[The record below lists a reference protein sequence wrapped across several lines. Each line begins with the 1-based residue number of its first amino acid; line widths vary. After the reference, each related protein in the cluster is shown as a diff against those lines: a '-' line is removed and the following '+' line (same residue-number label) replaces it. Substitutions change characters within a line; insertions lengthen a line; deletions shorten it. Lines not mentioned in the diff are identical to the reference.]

1 MQAGIISVGW
11 AGMTKKIGRAL
22 LVCLVGGLL
31 LGWLSL
37 PVFAVDL
44 ASAPQ
49 QAATRT
55 PTPNYPVYL
64 PGIRNYYPPIPLL
77 PQLFAIDSPESGAF
91 RLSWVEAPVR
101 FADTYIIQEAG
112 DENFTQDVRMAC
124 VTAQSECDLV
134 DMKAGKYYYR
144 VMGMNDWGAS
154 GWSNTQ
160 VADVLLPETPVLY
173 RVTDQAGDGS
183 FTVRWS
189 AAARADRYTL
199 QSSGDAFFTRPASIQ
214 TSATEWH
221 VTGSQSRVVYLRVQA
236 SGPTGLSGWSELL
249 AVNLQLPEIPS
260 IGMIKPG
267 SVDGF
272 YTVSWSSVARATSYV
287 LEESIDRAFS
297 LTTVVYTG
305 PDLNWKALDRSYGT
319 YYYRVKAV
327 NMLGESAWSGPR
339 LTTVPKS
346 KSGVWVQGNS
356 FTYNKNGLRYVVGE
370 VYNNTTNT
378 IRYMRVD
385 VTFYDLSG
393 REIASDYAYT
403 YLTTIFPGGRACFR
417 LTMDEPAGWRTYRSS
432 GSYALGEVA
441 DPGLV
446 AANLEGAVDISGAYR
461 LSGRV
466 TNTGNQVISNVTP
479 TTTLYNDEGFVIG
492 CSYAYADLAMLLPFQ
507 SSTFSVY
514 ADLPDVYA
522 VALFVVKVDFRLGNP

>member
-1 MQAGIISVGW
+1 MK
-11 AGMTKKIGRAL
+11 KKIGRVL

-37 PVFAVDL
+37 PVFALDP

-49 QAATRT
+49 QVATRT
-55 PTPNYPVYL
+55 PTPNYPLYL
-64 PGIRNYYPPIPLL
+64 PEIRNYYPPVPLL
-77 PQLFAIDSPESGAF
+77 PYLFTIDSPESGAF
-91 RLSWVEAPVR
+91 RLNWVEAPIR
-101 FADTYIIQEAG
+101 FADTYILQEAG
-112 DENFTQDVRMAC
+112 DENFTLDVRMAC
-124 VTAQSECDLV
+124 VTAQSGCDLIG
-134 DMKAGKYYYR
+134 MKAGKYYYR

-199 QSSGDAFFTRPASIQ
+199 QSSGDAFFTRPVSIQ

-221 VTGSQSRVVYLRVQA
+221 VTGSQSKTVYLRVQA
-236 SGPTGLSGWSELL
+236 SGPTGLSSWSELL
-249 AVNLQLPEIPS
+249 AVNLQLPEVPS
-260 IGMIKPG
+260 IDIIKPG

-272 YTVSWSSVARATSYV
+272 YTVSWSSAARASSYV
-287 LEESIDRAFS
+287 LEESIDRTFS
-297 LTTVVYTG
+297 LASIVYTG
-305 PDLNWKALDRSYGT
+305 PDLNWKALNKDYGT

-327 NMLGESAWSGPR
+327 NMLGESSWSGPR
-339 LTTVPKS
+339 LATVSKS
-346 KSGVWVQGNS
+346 KRGVWIQGNS
-356 FTYNKNGLRYVVGE
+356 FTYNRDGVRYVVGE
-370 VYNNTTNT
+370 VYNNTTDT

-385 VTFYDLSG
+385 VSFYDLSG
-393 REIASDYAYT
+393 SEIASDFAYT

-417 LTMDEPAGWRTYRSS
+417 LTMDEPVGWRTYRIS
-432 GSYALGEVA
+432 GSYMQGTVA

-446 AANLEGAVDISGAYR
+446 TSSLEGDIDISGAYR

-466 TNTGNQVISNVTP
+466 TNTGNKVVGNVTP

-507 SSTFSVY
+507 SSTFSIY
-514 ADLPDVYA
+514 AAPPDVYA
-522 VALFVVKVDFRLGNP
+522 VALFTVKVDFRVGGP